1 MRNFSLNDEDD
12 FHSFDEE
19 NNVRNY
25 LNYNKEED
33 EKKKSFIIIEDL
45 IDEEKENIEKE
56 KKIKKE
62 KEKKSIF
69 NKLSYIINKQKYII
83 LSILIYILFIICISV
98 SIILYNIK
106 EEKHNFILLS
116 FEFKPIPQ
124 NYSTKEFFVFLTSV
138 YATYLILLI
147 ILVFILIIS
156 YALIKNNN
164 NFYLYFFEDS
174 SIFFPIYLLCFM
186 LKSILGM
193 IFLMDLFLLYFDL
206 ILTIIAFLSLGYF
219 FVKGKNRKY
228 KNIFNLLSQYFFPS
242 VLFCFE
248 LYTLIFLI
256 CRILTIDLCE
266 SHNRKYKIK
275 VELIANII
283 YFFSGVSIMFFY
295 KDIIYPLTLVIIETG
310 LLTKAGSSDF
320 YLVIL
325 NIFFLC
331 FLFYSSLFIIITK
344 KSQFFELDIKDSN
357 IKQVRLI

>member
-1 MRNFSLNDEDD
+1 M
-12 FHSFDEE
+12 
-19 NNVRNY
+19 
-25 LNYNKEED
+25 
-33 EKKKSFIIIEDL
+33 
-45 IDEEKENIEKE
+45 
-56 KKIKKE
+56 
-62 KEKKSIF
+62 
-69 NKLSYIINKQKYII
+69 
-83 LSILIYILFIICISV
+83 
-98 SIILYNIK
+98 
-106 EEKHNFILLS
+106 
-116 FEFKPIPQ
+116 
-124 NYSTKEFFVFLTSV
+124 
-138 YATYLILLI
+138 ILLI
-147 ILVFILIIS
+147 ILV
-156 YALIKNNN
+156 
-164 NFYLYFFEDS
+164 
-174 SIFFPIYLLCFM
+174 
-186 LKSILGM
+186 
-193 IFLMDLFLLYFDL
+193 
-206 ILTIIAFLSLGYF
+206 FLSLGYF

-310 LLTKAGSSDF
+310 LLTKAGSSEF

>member
-1 MRNFSLNDEDD
+1 MNNNID
-12 FHSFDEE
+12 E
-19 NNVRNY
+19 NNQ
-25 LNYNKEED
+25 KD
-33 EKKKSFIIIEDL
+33 PKKRSIIIIEDL
-45 IDEEKENIEKE
+45 IDEKNQ
-56 KKIKKE
+56 IKKE
-62 KEKKSIF
+62 
-69 NKLSYIINKQKYII
+69 NKLKKNKTKNIIKQISIILNKPRNILFSIVLYI
-83 LSILIYILFIICISV
+83 LSIISILIAV
-98 SIILYNIK
+98 GLYNIR
-106 EEKHNFILLS
+106 EINHNYILLC

-124 NYSTKEFFVFLTSV
+124 NYYTKEFFVFLTSV

-206 ILTIIAFLSLGYF
+206 ILTIVAFLSLGYF

-266 SHNRKYKIK
+266 SHNRQYKIK

-310 LLTKAGSSDF
+310 LLTKAGSSEF

-344 KSQFFELDIKDSN
+344 KSQFFELEIKDSN